1 MKSENRKGE
10 VSDFIK
16 RQHNICLKF
25 CRTKR
30 DTLCFLYAILNM
42 FSGGRKRKHF
52 SKIG

>member
-1 MKSENRKGE
+1 MKSENRNGE

-16 RQHNICLKF
+16 RQHLPEICI
-25 CRTKR
+25 TKR
-30 DTLCFLYAILNM
+30 DTLYVLYAILNM